1 MDIREIQILSSI
13 SHQGIVRPLD
23 TFKQG
28 KSFYMCMQYYSSD
41 LAHVV
46 DRGTPLDFFDTVLI
60 FKKIVESVEYL
71 HDRGIMHRVSLL
83 DFLESKFPDT

>member
-1 MDIREIQILSSI
+1 MPQSPEEIREIQVLSTL

-23 TFKQG
+23 TFKQE

-46 DRGTPLDFFDTVLI
+46 DRGTPINFFDTVLI
-60 FKKIVESVEYL
+60 FKKIVESVGYL
-71 HDRGIMHRVSLL
+71 HERGIMHRVSLI
-83 DFLESKFPDT
+83 SA